1 MPLVYSE
8 PTPPPL
14 WEETAAAAAAASVE
28 MYFPTQF
35 RASPMSYL
43 GVPIVAFKC
52 VCIIDWVVDVHI
64 N

>member
-14 WEETAAAAAAASVE
+14 WEEVAAAASVE